1 MAIFQPGVKFR
12 KSNLL
17 KKNKG
22 KRDVTAM
29 LSLTAMVDMFTVLV
43 IFLLQNYNV
52 TGQVIYLPKEVTLPQ
67 AEQIKELVPSVVVT
81 ISSKEIL
88 LDKTP
93 ILSMEE
99 LQGQADWMV
108 RPLFDQ
114 VSAALQKAKTDFEAN
129 VQSQLQRAVVTA
141 RGDEIQDPLGWNKV
155 TIQADKGIDFLS
167 VKKIM
172 YTVSEAGAR
181 EINFAVMKEKQQ
193 E

>member
-12 KSNLL
+12 KSKLL
-17 KKNKG
+17 SKNKS
-22 KRDVTAM
+22 KRDVTAI

-52 TGQVIYLPKEVTLPQ
+52 TGQVIFLPKEVTLPKAQ
-67 AEQIKELVPSVVVT
+67 QIKELVPSVVVT
-81 ISSKEIL
+81 ISTKEVL
-88 LDKTP
+88 LEKTP

-99 LQGQADWMV
+99 LQGQAEWMV
-108 RPLFDQ
+108 QPLFDQ
-114 VSAALQKAKTDFEAN
+114 VRSALQKAKTDFEAN

-141 RGDEIQDPLGWNKV
+141 RGDEMKDPLAWNKV

-181 EINFAVMKEKQQ
+181 EINFAVMKEKPQ